1 MLFRSDMRLL
11 TLKDLA
17 AIVRELFSMK
27 ALDKKSDD
35 IDHLGNRRVRSIGE
49 LLQNQ
54 IRIGLLR
61 MERIARERMTTMP
74 NLSTAMG
81 RELINVRPIAA
92 ALREFYGSGQL
103 SQFMDQTNPLAEVT
117 HQRHLSEIAG
127 RHVVQDAV
135 GRTLGVL
142 NAAEDALAA
151 AHPHEAVGT

>member
-1 MLFRSDMRLL
+1 
-11 TLKDLA
+11 
-17 AIVRELFSMK
+17 MK

>member
-1 MLFRSDMRLL
+1 
-11 TLKDLA
+11 
-17 AIVRELFSMK
+17 MK

-92 ALREFYGSGQL
+92 ALREF
-103 SQFMDQTNPLAEVT
+103 
-117 HQRHLSEIAG
+117 
-127 RHVVQDAV
+127 
-135 GRTLGVL
+135 
-142 NAAEDALAA
+142 
-151 AHPHEAVGT
+151 